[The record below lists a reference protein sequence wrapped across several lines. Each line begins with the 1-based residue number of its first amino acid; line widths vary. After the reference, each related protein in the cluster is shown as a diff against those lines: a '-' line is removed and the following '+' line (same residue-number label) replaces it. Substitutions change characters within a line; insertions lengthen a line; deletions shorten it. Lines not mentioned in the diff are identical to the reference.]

1 MKTPCFYQN
10 TPRPATFFY
19 HPPSLSESKLGSNP
33 SGFPWFIGGS
43 DHMQKPCCSS
53 FHSKRRWLDPASC
66 GFFFLVHSN
75 FFWLKIASL
84 CRSNPYM
91 SWQNHQF
98 QWINFHLLT
107 LKSHFNKVIIL
118 RVQTPIVIIYHWY
131 SASPKL
137 PFPRAAALV
146 GRRHALPPAPRAPR
160 RRQGPAPGRN
170 SCVFFWAQQV
180 KHGANLE
187 PHQYGHLQTE
197 ISSKTVAWRFW
208 MALVGKSSNY
218 INGISSSTSCLIAGT
233 QSWLWIRLRQTLGI
247 KNNQQRPDVQQ
258 NIGSVDF

>member
-1 MKTPCFYQN
+1 MVSLDSLGHWGFRSHPKTMLFIFPFK
-10 TPRPATFFY
+10 T
-19 HPPSLSESKLGSNP
+19 EMIGSC
-33 SGFPWFIGGS
+33 IL
-43 DHMQKPCCSS
+43 
-53 FHSKRRWLDPASC
+53 RV
-66 GFFFLVHSN
+66 FFLVHSN
-75 FFWLKIASL
+75 FFLLKIASL
-84 CRSNPYM
+84 CWSNPYM
-91 SWQNHQF
+91 SWKNHKF

-137 PFPRAAALV
+137 PFPRAVALV
-146 GRRHALPPAPRAPR
+146 GRRHALPPAPRAPW

-197 ISSKTVAWRFW
+197 ISSKT
-208 MALVGKSSNY
+208 
-218 INGISSSTSCLIAGT
+218 
-233 QSWLWIRLRQTLGI
+233 WLGGCGWH
-247 KNNQQRPDVQQ
+247 
-258 NIGSVDF
+258 